1 MRLAVALLLAV
12 FTVAPA
18 AAQQANPNQSKQ
30 GQSKPTQS
38 KQNQPS
44 QANPA
49 AQPVPAAAKLSPEEE
64 RIRQRMLLRERFNK
78 GWDIQP
84 EGPRE
89 RKARCRAE
97 ARKRYSAF
105 HPLKRR
111 TYQKNCMAGVKG

>member
-12 FTVAPA
+12 VAAAPA
-18 AAQQANPNQSKQ
+18 AAQQPAA
-30 GQSKPTQS
+30 SKP
-38 KQNQPS
+38 KQP
-44 QANPA
+44 
-49 AQPVPAAAKLSPEEE
+49 AQPAQSSQPNPPVKPAPPNEAEE
-64 RIRQRMLLRERFNK
+64 RLRQRILLQEKFNK

-97 ARKRYSAF
+97 ARKRYSAL

-111 TYQKNCMAGVKG
+111 SYQKNCLAGAQR